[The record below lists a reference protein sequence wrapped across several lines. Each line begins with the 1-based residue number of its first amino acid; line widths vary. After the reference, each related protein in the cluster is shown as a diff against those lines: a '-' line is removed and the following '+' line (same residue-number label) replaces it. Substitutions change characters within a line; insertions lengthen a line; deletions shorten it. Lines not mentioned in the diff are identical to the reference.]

1 MSGERAGC
9 LSELVAAEG
18 LDALIVEG
26 AANLR
31 YLTGYTGSSGLAL
44 VRADGS
50 GVFYTDF
57 RYETQSAAEV
67 DEAFARE
74 IVAGGEL
81 LDALASSLGGGRVGF
96 DDAAMSV
103 RARAKLGELA
113 GAGVE
118 LVGAAGLIER
128 LRAVKDEREIAAIAA
143 AAALVDEIY
152 AWLFAQPIAGR
163 TERELAVALEHEMRL
178 RGASGP
184 SFDSIVAAG
193 AHGALPHAQ
202 PRAVAIERGSLV
214 IFDIGAR
221 LDGYC
226 SDCTRT
232 VAVGEPGEH
241 AREIYDIVLQ
251 AQLAGLEALAPGVS
265 GREADARAR
274 AVIEAAGQ
282 GERFGHGLGHG
293 VGLDIHEAPRLSRT
307 AGEQPLAA
315 GNVVT
320 VEPGIYLPGELGV
333 RIEDLVVVRA
343 GGPQILS
350 SFTKELLVLA

>member
-1 MSGERAGC
+1 MRGERAAR

-31 YLTGYTGSSGLAL
+31 YVTGYTGSSGLAL

-57 RYETQSAAEV
+57 RYQTQSAEEV
-67 DEAFARE
+67 DEAFSRE
-74 IVAGGEL
+74 IVTGEL
-81 LDALASSLGGGRVGF
+81 LDTVAAALDGCRIGF

-103 RARAKLGELA
+103 RSRARLGELA
-113 GAGVE
+113 GVGVE
-118 LVGAAGLIER
+118 LVGAAGLAER

-143 AAALVDEIY
+143 AATLVDEIY
-152 AWLFAQPIAGR
+152 AWLFAQPLAGR
-163 TERELAVALEHEMRL
+163 TERELAIALEHEMCL
-178 RGASGP
+178 RGASAP

-202 PRAVAIERGSLV
+202 PRSVPIERGSLV

-232 VAVGEPGEH
+232 VSVGEPGER
-241 AREIYDIVLQ
+241 AREIYGIVLA
-251 AQLAGLEALAPGVS
+251 AQLAGLEAVAPGVS

-274 AVIEAAGQ
+274 AVIEAAGH
-282 GERFGHGLGHG
+282 GEHFGHGLGHG

-307 AGEQPLAA
+307 AGEEPLVAK
-315 GNVVT
+315 NVVT

-350 SFTKELLVLA
+350 AFTKELLVLE